1 MTRNLG
7 GYVTWLCGYV
17 TLCCV
22 LTSKGASVG
31 RGVGWFA
38 TIHLKK
44 LSMHASF
51 LQASLP
57 ASFQQTF
64 PLRTQGFYEKRMFSF
79 R

>member
-1 MTRNLG
+1 MPVAMLR
-7 GYVTWLCGYV
+7 YSYV
-17 TLCCV
+17 TLRYVTLRCI

-38 TIHLKK
+38 TMHLKK

-57 ASFQQTF
+57 ASLQQTF
-64 PLRTQGFYEKRMFSF
+64 PLRTQGFYEKKNVFI
-79 R
+79 